1 LKKKKKKKEKKKKK
15 KKCKEKNNAKRR
27 LILKPPTCKHVQIP
41 AVEIL
46 ERRQSEPLDVE
57 KRPRTP

>member
-1 LKKKKKKKEKKKKK
+1 LKRKEKKR
-15 KKCKEKNNAKRR
+15 KEKKRKRRRNVMKRMQKRR

-46 ERRQSEPLDVE
+46 ERRPSEPLDVE
-57 KRPRTP
+57 